1 MAPALLRAASL
12 ALRAAAAICRAT
24 PTCPQDNQCSYISVG
39 VSLQV
44 SCATEF
50 YGGDLQ
56 LARVRRPVESSHIDP
71 LTSLVFNTHG
81 LHEGLRCN
89 EQLRSCQSRR
99 SKLLPE
105 EHFELCASQVSD
117 QAETVYKC
125 SYTQCKRD
133 RRIRCLSKP
142 YLPARQLWKS
152 RELSSKLH
160 LPRE

>member
-12 ALRAAAAICRAT
+12 ALRAAAAICPAT
-24 PTCPQDNQCSYISVG
+24 PTCPQDNQCSYVSGG

-44 SCATEF
+44 SCATDF

-56 LARVRRPVESSHIDP
+56 LAQVRRPVEGSHIDR

-81 LHEGLRCN
+81 LHEGLRCD
-89 EQLRSCQSRR
+89 ERLRSCQLRR
-99 SKLLPE
+99 PKLLPE
-105 EHFELCASQVSD
+105 EHLEFCASQVSD
-117 QAETVYKC
+117 QPETVYKC
-125 SYTQCKRD
+125 SHTQCKRG

-142 YLPARQLWKS
+142 YLPARQLRKS
-152 RELSSKLH
+152 RKLSSKLH